1 MPDPSELAEF
11 LRTRRARLTP
21 EDVGLRPSLGL
32 RRVPGL
38 RREELAAAAG
48 VSVDYYTRLEQGR
61 AAGASDSVLDAIA
74 RVLQLDASERAHL
87 GRLTK
92 PVRPKKFPP
101 QRVRPG
107 LQRVLDSLSDMPAF
121 VLGRRMDVLAW
132 NRLACAVITDFD
144 ALEPWQRN
152 MPRLVFLHEESRA
165 LYPEWDA
172 VTRETVA
179 YLRWDAGRY
188 PDDPELAALVGEL
201 SIKSDDFRQL
211 WSEHDVQE
219 KTFGK
224 KSMQHPVMG
233 DVVFDYET
241 FTMPGDPDQTL
252 CMYTVEPASA
262 SESALRLLSSWHAEP
277 APQHKRDLH
286 R

>member
-1 MPDPSELAEF
+1 MPETSELAEF
-11 LRTRRARLTP
+11 LRSRRARLTP

-61 AAGASDSVLDAIA
+61 ASGASEAVLDAIA
-74 RVLQLDASERAHL
+74 RVLQLDPSERKHL

-92 PVRPKKFPP
+92 PVRPKRLPP

-107 LQRVLDSLSDMPAF
+107 LQRVLDSMTDVPAF
-121 VLGRRMDVLAW
+121 VLGRRMNVLAW
-132 NRLACAVITDFD
+132 NRLACAMITDF
-144 ALEPWQRN
+144 AELEPWQAN
-152 MPRLVFLHEESRA
+152 MPRLVFLHDESRS
-165 LYPEWDA
+165 LYPDWDA
-172 VTRETVA
+172 VSRETVG

-188 PDDPELAALVGEL
+188 PDDPDLAALIGEL
-201 SIKSDDFRQL
+201 SIKSDDFRRL
-211 WSEHDVQE
+211 WSEHDVLE

-224 KSMQHPVMG
+224 KSMSHPIMG
-233 DVVFDYET
+233 DVEFGYET

-252 CMYTVEPASA
+252 CIYTVEAGST
-262 SESALRLLSSWHAEP
+262 SESALRLLSSWQADPLPENS
-277 APQHKRDLH
+277 RDLH